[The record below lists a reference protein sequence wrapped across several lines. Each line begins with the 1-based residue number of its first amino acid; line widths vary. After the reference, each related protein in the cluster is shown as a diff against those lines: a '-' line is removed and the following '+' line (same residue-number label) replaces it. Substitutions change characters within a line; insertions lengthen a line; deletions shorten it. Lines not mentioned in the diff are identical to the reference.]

1 MKIYNFCMFYVFI
14 LAEITQLRPDGTLR
28 RFTHEN
34 GRLIVTRRGSYYIYA
49 QAFFES
55 YPEGDFL
62 HNRVALAINGN
73 EVSLAQTSLGEGLI
87 DYGTQFT
94 GVIKF
99 LKKGDYISLKTVYP
113 SRLWVS
119 NAHTFFG
126 AHKI

>member
-1 MKIYNFCMFYVFI
+1 MYNFCILYLFI
-14 LAEITQLRPDGTLR
+14 LAEITQFGADGTLK

-55 YPEGDFL
+55 YTEGEFL
-62 HNRVALAINGN
+62 HNRVALTINGN
-73 EVSLAQTSLGEGLI
+73 EVSLLQTALGEGRT

-99 LKKGDYISLKTVYP
+99 LKKGDYISLRTVYP
-113 SRLWVS
+113 SWLWITP
-119 NAHTFFG
+119 AHTFFG